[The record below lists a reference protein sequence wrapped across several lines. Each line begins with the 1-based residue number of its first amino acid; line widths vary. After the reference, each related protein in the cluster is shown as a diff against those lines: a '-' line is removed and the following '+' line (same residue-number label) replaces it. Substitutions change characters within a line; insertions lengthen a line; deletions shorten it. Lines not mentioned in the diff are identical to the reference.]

1 MFVSRKVFADTL
13 GGIICQAGIPTVTI
27 HGDRLQG
34 QRHEALED
42 FRRGKTP
49 VCLDGWG
56 WVDRRGA
63 TSELQVLVATAVAE
77 RGLDIVG
84 VDHVINYDL
93 PDDVENYG
101 HRIGR

>member
-1 MFVSRKVFADTL
+1 ML
-13 GGIICQAGIPTVTI
+13 GWMG
-27 HGDRLQG
+27 
-34 QRHEALED
+34 
-42 FRRGKTP
+42 
-49 VCLDGWG
+49 G

-93 PDDVENYG
+93 PDDVENYV

>member
-1 MFVSRKVFADTL
+1 MFADTL

-49 VCLDGWG
+49 VCLSGLIE
-56 WVDRRGA
+56 A
-63 TSELQVLVATAVAE
+63 KNELQVLVATAVAE

-93 PDDVENYG
+93 PDDVENYV